1 MHHIQTPVKNIL
13 KNKLLMEFQ
22 INQKV
27 NMQVN
32 YILIYDYQRRKE
44 IMKIN
49 RQSKTEINGKFQKL
63 KNPEIRRG
71 KECGMCMKFSI
82 FKRKKQFGL
91 H

>member
-1 MHHIQTPVKNIL
+1 
-13 KNKLLMEFQ
+13 
-22 INQKV
+22 
-27 NMQVN
+27 
-32 YILIYDYQRRKE
+32 
-44 IMKIN
+44 MKIN
-49 RQSKTEINGKFQKL
+49 RQSKTEINGNFQKL